1 MTRSLPA
8 LAALVAALSVAA
20 AGQAAQPA
28 APAPLAAA
36 LPDVTLH
43 PTGDNTDQADT
54 IQRALDSLQAG
65 QRLVFAPGQYVV
77 GRSLVVKTLQ
87 AVVSGYGATLIATN
101 DADQTIE
108 MRGQNS
114 TLVGVTLVGTGTTRL
129 ATPSSTK
136 VDVEGSGIQV
146 LDVTIRGGAS
156 AGIFVFSG
164 ADVAVVGN
172 TVQDTLADGIHTTH
186 GSRNVLVRDNT
197 VKNTG
202 DDMVAVVSYI
212 PDGKMC
218 SNVLI
223 QNNKLLGN
231 YWGRGATVV
240 GGADVT
246 ITGNTVQNVE
256 KAAGILVAQ
265 EDSWNTYNSTNVVVS
280 NNDVSNIELPNPNNP
295 RDPAYMGGIEL
306 NTWPSGKVTRVSVT
320 GNRVSRTHYQG
331 LRTLGNV
338 CDVNVSGNAF
348 ASINDTPIALLQA
361 AGCSAS
367 QLICQANTLDG
378 NPLPPPPGCSTTG
391 SISVTGANV
400 SRMPIVREYLRQ
412 ASTASVAKR

>member
-8 LAALVAALSVAA
+8 LAALVAALSVATA
-20 AGQAAQPA
+20 SQAATS
-28 APAPLAAA
+28 APLTAA

-77 GRSLVVKTLQ
+77 GRSLVVRNPQ
-87 AVVSGYGATLIATN
+87 AVVSGYGATLVATN

-129 ATPSSTK
+129 TTPASTK

-156 AGIFVFSG
+156 AGIFVFGS

-172 TVQDTLADGIHTTH
+172 TVQDTLADGIHTTY

-265 EDSWNTYNSTNVVVS
+265 EDSWHTYNSTNVVVS
-280 NNDVSNIELPNPNNP
+280 NNDVSNIELPNPNNS
-295 RDPAYMGGIEL
+295 RDPTYMGAIEL
-306 NTWPSGKVTRVSVT
+306 NSWAGGKVTRVSVT
-320 GNRVSRTHYQG
+320 GNRVSRANYSG

-338 CDVNVSGNAF
+338 CEVNMSGNAF
-348 ASINDTPIALLQA
+348 ASIGDTPITLLQA

-367 QLICQANTLDG
+367 QLICKANTLDG
-378 NPLPPPPGCSTTG
+378 NPLTPPPGCSATG

-400 SRMPIVREYLRQ
+400 SRMPPVREYLRQ
-412 ASTASVAKR
+412 APAVSAAKR